1 MIDLDTRS
9 KICTRNAKTYL
20 EGWITNVCINIRINV
35 FRIFLG
41 FGDLI
46 VFLQVL
52 ICDIVNDAGSL
63 MAAFL
68 DCMVFVI
75 KLSTLETSHM
85 LSNLFCGIAFIR
97 SPIKPF
103 YRSMCQFTLVCV
115 L

>member
-1 MIDLDTRS
+1 MG
-9 KICTRNAKTYL
+9 NAKTYL
-20 EGWITNVCINIRINV
+20 EGWITNVCVNIRINI

-52 ICDIVNDAGSL
+52 IGDIVIDAGGL
-63 MAAFL
+63 MAMFL
-68 DCMVFVI
+68 GCRVFGMLGML
-75 KLSTLETSHM
+75 KTSHM
-85 LSNLFCGIAFIR
+85 LSNLFCRIAFIC
-97 SPIKPF
+97 SPIEPF